1 MVWRLQGNTAA
12 RAVAGKARMLPSE
25 TSYGLYYH
33 EAPIALIC
41 ASENHLADR
50 LLLALTGSK
59 RLYLEGLGT
68 HSGEG
73 NGTNSSTL
81 AWKIP
86 WTKEPGGLP
95 SMGSHRVG
103 HN

>member
-1 MVWRLQGNTAA
+1 
-12 RAVAGKARMLPSE
+12 MLPSE

-73 NGTNSSTL
+73 NGTPLQYSCLENPMDRG
-81 AWKIP
+81 AWWAAVCGVAQSRTQLK
-86 WTKEPGGLP
+86 
-95 SMGSHRVG
+95 
-103 HN
+103 